1 MKHSKSINQYKW
13 IIDKINFYVLALF
26 IMGADLKQTDSDL
39 SKAMKNPLAE
49 VTKKSDVA
57 NAISDDKTK
66 NLAPNQISV
75 QLDKFENTLIRKK
88 KFQE

>member
-1 MKHSKSINQYKW
+1 MTTN
-13 IIDKINFYVLALF
+13 
-26 IMGADLKQTDSDL
+26 LKETDSAL

-49 VTKKSDVA
+49 ATKKSDVA

-66 NLAPNQISV
+66 KLAPNQISP
-75 QLDKFENTLIRKK
+75 QLDKFENSLIRKK

>member
-1 MKHSKSINQYKW
+1 MTTN
-13 IIDKINFYVLALF
+13 
-26 IMGADLKQTDSDL
+26 LKETDSAL

-49 VTKKSDVA
+49 ANKKSDVA

-66 NLAPNQISV
+66 NLAPNQISP
-75 QLDKFENTLIRKK
+75 QLDKFENSLIRKK

>member
-1 MKHSKSINQYKW
+1 M
-13 IIDKINFYVLALF
+13 AT
-26 IMGADLKQTDSDL
+26 DLKDTDSAL

-49 VTKKSDVA
+49 ATKKSDVA

-66 NLAPNQISV
+66 NLEPNQISP
-75 QLDKFENTLIRKK
+75 QLDKFENSLIRKK

>member
-1 MKHSKSINQYKW
+1 M
-13 IIDKINFYVLALF
+13 AT
-26 IMGADLKQTDSDL
+26 DLKDTDSAL

-49 VTKKSDVA
+49 ATKKSDVA

-66 NLAPNQISV
+66 NLAPNQISP
-75 QLDKFENTLIRKK
+75 QLDKFENSLIRKK

>member
-1 MKHSKSINQYKW
+1 M
-13 IIDKINFYVLALF
+13 VT
-26 IMGADLKQTDSDL
+26 DLKETDSAL

-49 VTKKSDVA
+49 ATKKSDVA

-66 NLAPNQISV
+66 NLAPNQISQ
-75 QLDKFENTLIRKK
+75 QLDKFENSLIRKK

>member
-1 MKHSKSINQYKW
+1 M
-13 IIDKINFYVLALF
+13 
-26 IMGADLKQTDSDL
+26 ADLKQKDTDL

-49 VTKKSDVA
+49 ATKKSDVA

-66 NLAPNQISV
+66 KVAPNQISP
-75 QLDKFENTLIRKK
+75 QLDKFENSLIKKK

>member
-1 MKHSKSINQYKW
+1 M
-13 IIDKINFYVLALF
+13 AT
-26 IMGADLKQTDSDL
+26 DLKETDSAL

-49 VTKKSDVA
+49 ATKKSDVA

-66 NLAPNQISV
+66 NLAPNQISP
-75 QLDKFENTLIRKK
+75 QLDKFENSLIRKK

>member
-1 MKHSKSINQYKW
+1 M
-13 IIDKINFYVLALF
+13 ATT
-26 IMGADLKQTDSDL
+26 DLKQTDSAL

-57 NAISDDKTK
+57 GVISDDANA
-66 NLAPNQISV
+66 NLEPNQISP
-75 QLDKFENTLIRKK
+75 QLDKFENSLIRKK

>member
-1 MKHSKSINQYKW
+1 M
-13 IIDKINFYVLALF
+13 AT
-26 IMGADLKQTDSDL
+26 DLKQTDSAL

-57 NAISDDKTK
+57 GVISDDANAK
-66 NLAPNQISV
+66 LEPNQISP
-75 QLDKFENTLIRKK
+75 QLDKFENSLIRKK

>member
-1 MKHSKSINQYKW
+1 MVDEIKKS
-13 IIDKINFYVLALF
+13 D
-26 IMGADLKQTDSDL
+26 TDL

-66 NLAPNQISV
+66 RIAPNQISP
-75 QLDKFENTLIRKK
+75 QLDKFENSLIKKK

>member
-1 MKHSKSINQYKW
+1 MTT
-13 IIDKINFYVLALF
+13 
-26 IMGADLKQTDSDL
+26 DLKETDSAL

-66 NLAPNQISV
+66 NLVPNQISP
-75 QLDKFENTLIRKK
+75 QLDKFENSLIRKK